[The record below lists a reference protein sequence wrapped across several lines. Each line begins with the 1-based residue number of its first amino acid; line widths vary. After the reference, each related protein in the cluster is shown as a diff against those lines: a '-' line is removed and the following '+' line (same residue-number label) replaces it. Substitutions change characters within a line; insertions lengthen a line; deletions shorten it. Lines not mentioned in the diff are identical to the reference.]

1 MESELNEGK
10 ISIEA
15 VKLMD
20 KKISRMQKES
30 DFGHILNEFRM
41 LE

>member
-1 MESELNEGK
+1 MESELNEGR
-10 ISIEA
+10 ISIET

>member
-10 ISIEA
+10 MTVEK
-15 VKLMD
+15 VKLLD

-30 DFGHILNEFRM
+30 DFGHILNDFRM